1 MSKTYAL
8 NHLKIVVPGDDPPQI
23 QSSPHLER
31 LALYGDV
38 VLYTDRPI
46 TSAEKVNRAKEAD
59 ILINSRG
66 MVNWTTPVLRQ
77 LPKLQMITT
86 CSIGTDMID
95 LQVAKELGVVV
106 CNQPG
111 RTAPVVAEH
120 AFGLMF
126 ALAKR
131 TAFHTAETKAGRWN
145 RIDNI
150 FLRNKILGIVGTGN
164 TGSEMIKLGQAIGMD
179 VIAWTFHPS
188 QEKADR
194 LGIQYVSFE
203 QLLQTADVISLHVKL
218 TDESRHLID
227 KQELELMK
235 QGALLINCA
244 RGEVV
249 QTDALVEALDAGRL
263 SGAGIDVYDQEPPPS
278 DYPLL
283 TCKQVILTPHCADM
297 TPEGVDLLNQGAV
310 NNIIAYLEGHP
321 ENIVS

>member
-1 MSKTYAL
+1 M
-8 NHLKIVVPGDDPPQI
+8 VVPGDDPPQI
-23 QSSPHLER
+23 QSSQHLDR
-31 LALYGDV
+31 LTPYGDI
-38 VLYTDRPI
+38 VLYTDRPT
-46 TSAEKVNRAKEAD
+46 TSKEKVNRAKEAD

-66 MVNWTTPVLRQ
+66 MVNWTAPVLRQ

-131 TAFHTAETKAGRWN
+131 AAFHTTETKAGRWN

-150 FLRNKILGIVGTGN
+150 FLRNKVLGIIGTGN
-164 TGSEMIKLGQAIGMD
+164 TGSEMIKLGQAIGMS
-179 VIAWTFHPS
+179 VIAWTLHPS
-188 QEKADR
+188 QERADR
-194 LGIQYVSFE
+194 LSIQYVSLE
-203 QLLQTADVISLHVKL
+203 ELLQTADVISLHVKL
-218 TDESRHLID
+218 TNESKNLIG

-244 RGEVV
+244 RGEIV
-249 QTDALVEALDAGRL
+249 QTDALVEALNVGHL
-263 SGAGIDVYDQEPPPS
+263 GGAGIDVYDQEPPPF

-283 TCKQVILTPHCADM
+283 ACKQVILTPHCADM

-310 NNIIAYLEGHP
+310 DNIIAYLEGHP
-321 ENIVS
+321 KNTVA